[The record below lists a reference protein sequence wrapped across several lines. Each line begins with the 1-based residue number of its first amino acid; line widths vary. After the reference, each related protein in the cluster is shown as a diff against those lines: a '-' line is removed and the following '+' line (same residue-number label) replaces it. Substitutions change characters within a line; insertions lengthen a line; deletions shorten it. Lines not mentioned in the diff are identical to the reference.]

1 MKQYLDLVKTILEQG
16 EVRKDRTGTGT
27 KQIFGTME
35 RYDLR
40 DGKLPLITTRK
51 LGIQFMIKELL
62 WFLKGSG
69 NCDYLDQQKVK
80 IWKPWTE
87 PTTNSIGPLYPVQL
101 RNWPHVGVTYNGEGL
116 KENDRIIFKAENN
129 DDHET
134 IEVYERHYDQL
145 ANLIQ
150 GIKDRPHSRR
160 HLISYWNV
168 PYMADE
174 TKSPHQNVLEGR
186 AALSACFPPG
196 TLISTPEGY
205 RSIEDIKEGD
215 IVYSATL
222 QPRRVRKTYKVKYDH
237 QDLTFI
243 KMRYFTV
250 PLVSTPNHKHILSD
264 GRNMPAEYI
273 TDDDYLTVPYRN
285 QNILERNNYTLKYFD
300 KNKEL
305 IEYKLTKEDYFT
317 LGYYLGNGWTE
328 RGSSIFFAI
337 PEKKQDYIVPLLRK
351 TFDINKIKRGKQ
363 NINHKVDKFT
373 MYNSN
378 WGEMLVNEFG
388 HLAHNKKIPEWI
400 FISPYESIQEF
411 INGYIEADGCFHDDR
426 KNYEC
431 VTVSEK
437 LAYGLQRLLL
447 NVGEFSSIS
456 YQIRPEY
463 KILQGRLIKQRN
475 TFSIRWKPGY
485 KSLDSCYKDSNNG
498 YVKVKENIY
507 GRADHYSEDDPF
519 YVYNLD
525 VEEEHTYIANNIAT
539 NNCHTLLQ
547 FNVSGDELSCMLFM
561 RSSDVMVGRP
571 TNIAQYSILTH
582 MIAQVCGLKA
592 KEFIITSADTHIYL
606 DHIPYAE
613 ELIKRQPYQS
623 PSLVLNPEIKDIDDF
638 KLEDFTLVNYFH
650 GEPMKLPVAV

>member
-116 KENDRIIFKAENN
+116 KEDDRIIFKAENN

-186 AALSACFPPG
+186 AALSAC
-196 TLISTPEGY
+196 
-205 RSIEDIKEGD
+205 
-215 IVYSATL
+215 
-222 QPRRVRKTYKVKYDH
+222 
-237 QDLTFI
+237 
-243 KMRYFTV
+243 
-250 PLVSTPNHKHILSD
+250 
-264 GRNMPAEYI
+264 
-273 TDDDYLTVPYRN
+273 
-285 QNILERNNYTLKYFD
+285 
-300 KNKEL
+300 
-305 IEYKLTKEDYFT
+305 
-317 LGYYLGNGWTE
+317 
-328 RGSSIFFAI
+328 
-337 PEKKQDYIVPLLRK
+337 
-351 TFDINKIKRGKQ
+351 
-363 NINHKVDKFT
+363 
-373 MYNSN
+373 
-378 WGEMLVNEFG
+378 
-388 HLAHNKKIPEWI
+388 
-400 FISPYESIQEF
+400 
-411 INGYIEADGCFHDDR
+411 
-426 KNYEC
+426 
-431 VTVSEK
+431 
-437 LAYGLQRLLL
+437 
-447 NVGEFSSIS
+447 
-456 YQIRPEY
+456 
-463 KILQGRLIKQRN
+463 
-475 TFSIRWKPGY
+475 
-485 KSLDSCYKDSNNG
+485 
-498 YVKVKENIY
+498 
-507 GRADHYSEDDPF
+507 
-519 YVYNLD
+519 
-525 VEEEHTYIANNIAT
+525 
-539 NNCHTLLQ
+539 HTLLQ
-547 FNVSGDELSCMLFM
+547 FNVSGDELSCMLYM

-613 ELIKRQPYQS
+613 ELIKRRPYQS